1 MLVVVTVWAGNNVL
15 TKSALDEA
23 ISPSVYVVLRLSIVA
38 VLLVALLIVRK
49 QSFQVDRADIGR
61 FILAGVSGYAAYNML
76 FVFGLARSSAFSA
89 AILIATAPVITLLL
103 AAAFRIERVRRSQWI
118 GVGIA
123 FAGVVIFVGEKV
135 VAGQPAG
142 GDALN
147 LMAAVCFAVYGLTTQ
162 NLVRTYGAQVTT
174 AWSVIVGLI
183 AVMPLTVPAL
193 FSENWEALRWRGWI
207 AVLYAAV
214 LSMLVAYTLW
224 SWAIGRR
231 GAGHTVPFL
240 FLIPVFT
247 GIMAVVFLGD
257 DIGRFQLIGAGF
269 ALTGV
274 GIARRSAGLSRS
286 PPARERGTS
295 KAG

>member
-1 MLVVVTVWAGNNVL
+1 MLGVVTVWAGNNVL
-15 TKSALDEA
+15 TKSALDDA

-38 VLLVALLIVRK
+38 CLLVALLKLRK
-49 QSFQVDRADIGR
+49 QSFQIERTDIGR
-61 FILAGVSGYAAYNML
+61 FIVAGVSGYAAYNML
-76 FVFGLARSSAFSA
+76 FVFGLERSSAFSA

-103 AAAFRIERVRRSQWI
+103 AAAFRVERVRRSQWI

-123 FAGVVIFVGEKV
+123 FAGVAIFVGEKV
-135 VAGQPAG
+135 VSGQPAG
-142 GDALN
+142 GDVLN

-174 AWSVIVGLI
+174 AWSVVIGLI
-183 AVMPLTVPAL
+183 AVMPLTVPAF
-193 FSENWEALRWRGWI
+193 FSENWAALRWRGWI

-231 GAGHTVPFL
+231 SAGRTVPFL
-240 FLIPVFT
+240 FLIPVIT
-247 GIMAVVFLGD
+247 GTMAVLFLGD
-257 DIGRFQLIGAGF
+257 DIGKFQMIGTGF

-274 GIARRSAGLSRS
+274 GIARRSADLSQS
-286 PPARERGTS
+286 PPSSVRGAS
-295 KAG
+295 QAG